1 MAERM
6 SAKTFEMWRKRLR
19 HAKDTWVRKGLLGT
33 EHPSSLRLLIEF
45 YRGNQWVGMGDA
57 FADLDEDFRTTV
69 NKVFPIANTLQGEV
83 SARNPRVSIFPRNPD
98 HATKAG
104 PVEALINYDIQ
115 ELDMQRQGNKA
126 LAHHLFAPAG
136 IIQHGFTPRDEWETE
151 SGRRL
156 QLYRPAKPDRPFMR
170 ARPMWNVLM
179 DPTGESFRPDE
190 GMWWVAF
197 RDVMWLEDIRD
208 NPSMI
213 ERKDLGDFAGN
224 ISREWERED
233 DTDVIRTQDDPDRQ
247 KYVEVFTVYESRE
260 RTWFQM
266 TLDGLDKP
274 LRQPD
279 EWPIPWET
287 LPVTVLQVNEQMDT
301 PFSLSLMDQV
311 VPIQEGMNKLR
322 TMMDQLVFR
331 LRRIIGVQTGGME
344 RNELTK
350 LETAM
355 LHEIIETKG
364 DPAKTIQAISSGV
377 FPQEL
382 LQYLAVY
389 EEDAR
394 EVMGQSKMDRAQ
406 RINVESASEAAFV
419 QQGSDVSTA
428 RIVSAFE
435 KFNQESIQL
444 YMQGRRATME
454 HTGAEIVRIV
464 GQQDANGVQA
474 WATVSPEDLHG
485 DFELEVVH
493 GSTRKRDRAEES
505 RQAGVDM
512 QMAITSPDM
521 FNVAYFASKYIEAR
535 GLDPTRAMTENAL
548 TASKV
553 RQVDAIRRNA
563 AIEPEAPADGG
574 MRPEAAAFS
583 SNAGSGGLPQ

>member
-1 MAERM
+1 
-6 SAKTFEMWRKRLR
+6 
-19 HAKDTWVRKGLLGT
+19 
-33 EHPSSLRLLIEF
+33 
-45 YRGNQWVGMGDA
+45 
-57 FADLDEDFRTTV
+57 
-69 NKVFPIANTLQGEV
+69 
-83 SARNPRVSIFPRNPD
+83 
-98 HATKAG
+98 
-104 PVEALINYDIQ
+104 
-115 ELDMQRQGNKA
+115 
-126 LAHHLFAPAG
+126 
-136 IIQHGFTPRDEWETE
+136 
-151 SGRRL
+151 
-156 QLYRPAKPDRPFMR
+156 
-170 ARPMWNVLM
+170 
-179 DPTGESFRPDE
+179 
-190 GMWWVAF
+190 
-197 RDVMWLEDIRD
+197 
-208 NPSMI
+208 
-213 ERKDLGDFAGN
+213 
-224 ISREWERED
+224 
-233 DTDVIRTQDDPDRQ
+233 
-247 KYVEVFTVYESRE
+247 
-260 RTWFQM
+260 
-266 TLDGLDKP
+266 
-274 LRQPD
+274 
-279 EWPIPWET
+279 
-287 LPVTVLQVNEQMDT
+287 
-301 PFSLSLMDQV
+301 
-311 VPIQEGMNKLR
+311 
-322 TMMDQLVFR
+322 
-331 LRRIIGVQTGGME
+331 
-344 RNELTK
+344 
-350 LETAM
+350 M